1 MRTLRAG
8 LFGLLVVAAVSLD
21 VEVRQAGAPLGV
33 RAAVAAT
40 ESEGVMSRAGKW
52 TRARLQA
59 AKIRWAEHERWFSEC
74 NREMES
80 LKKSGTRWSYDRQ
93 ARFLEQCMRRKH

>member
-1 MRTLRAG
+1 MRASRAG
-8 LFGLLVVAAVSLD
+8 LLGFLVVAAVGVN
-21 VEVRQAGAPLGV
+21 VEIQQRGALIGV
-33 RAAVAAT
+33 GEAVAAT
-40 ESEGVMSRAGKW
+40 KSEGVMNRVGRW

-59 AKIRWAEHERWFSEC
+59 AKIHWAAHEQWFSEC

-80 LKKSGTRWSYDRQ
+80 LKKSGGPWSYDRQ